1 MSAVVLPVIAF
12 LLTLVATVL
21 AFIFII
27 PEKKRARLNKFGKFL
42 HDTFNFKYLVIEKIL
57 QALYVFATI
66 FIVALGFCMLFYVQ
80 RGFFGGSTWF
90 GGYGILLML
99 FGPIGIRLAYE
110 FIMMFLIL
118 IKNVTQINNKLECPD
133 ETKKKKEKK
142 PAAVNAAPA
151 APVEQQPAPFCP
163 TCGAKVESGGF
174 CPNCGT
180 KL

>member
-99 FGPIGIRLAYE
+99 LARSAS
-110 FIMMFLIL
+110 
-118 IKNVTQINNKLECPD
+118 VWRT
-133 ETKKKKEKK
+133 
-142 PAAVNAAPA
+142 
-151 APVEQQPAPFCP
+151 
-163 TCGAKVESGGF
+163 SSS
-174 CPNCGT
+174 
-180 KL
+180 